1 MTSGRVEALRSA
13 LAVDGRAASML
24 VSDPSNIR
32 WLTGFTGSSGSV
44 VVTAGRVVLV
54 TDGRYTDQAR
64 RQLDDV
70 GLDDAEVVTA
80 MSAAAMDAEVARL
93 ADGEA
98 VGAEAARLSH
108 ARWAALAEH
117 ASPVAADGLLEGLR
131 RHKTTDEVAM
141 MERAASIASAA
152 LAEVAPML
160 VAGVRE
166 RDIRD
171 ELEYRMRRLGA
182 DGPSY
187 ETIVASG
194 PDHAARPHQRPTD
207 RELCEG
213 DWVIIDVG
221 ALLHGY
227 HSDMTRTFCVGAP
240 SAEQLRWY
248 TAVAESQAAGLAA
261 VGDGVPA
268 REVDAACR
276 EVLEAHGL
284 GEFFIHGTGHGVGL
298 DIHEDPFVAR
308 TSAAILRTGD
318 VVTVEPGA
326 YRVGTGGVR
335 IEDLVLVTDDGHRPL
350 TSFPK
355 DDPCPPSPPTI

>member
-44 VVTAGRVVLV
+44 VVTAGRVALV

-70 GLDDAEVVTA
+70 GLGDAEVVTA

-93 ADGEA
+93 AGDEA
-98 VGAEAARLSH
+98 LGAEATRLSH
-108 ARWAALAEH
+108 ARWSALAEH

-131 RHKTTDEVAM
+131 RHKTADEVAM
-141 MERAASIASAA
+141 MERAAAIASAA

-171 ELEYRMRRLGA
+171 ELEYRMRCHGA

-207 RELCEG
+207 RELCKG

-221 ALLHGY
+221 ALLQGY
-227 HSDMTRTFCVGAP
+227 HSDMTRTFCVGEP

-248 TAVAESQAAGLAA
+248 TAVTESQAAGLAA
-261 VGDGVPA
+261 VSDGVLA

-276 EVLEAHGL
+276 EVLEAYGL

-355 DDPCPPSPPTI
+355 DDPCPPSRPTI